1 MSKYAVIKVGSS
13 QERVSVG
20 DEFSVSS
27 SFEESTLVP
36 VLVSPRKGQIVI
48 DNKELKNYKVE
59 LEFIS
64 TTKSKKMNIFQYK
77 NKTGKRRRVGYREN
91 TKIVKVKSIQ
101 GLESVEE
108 E

>member
-1 MSKYAVIKVGSS
+1 MSKYAVIKIGSS

-27 SFEESTLVP
+27 SFDESTLVP

-77 NKTGKRRRVGYREN
+77 NKTGNRRRVGYREN

>member
-27 SFEESTLVP
+27 SFDESTLVP

-77 NKTGKRRRVGYREN
+77 NKTGNRRSVGYREN